1 MYRRV
6 ASKLINTRASRVIST
21 SARNCLKEGD
31 SASVVRTITR
41 GEVTQY
47 ADLVD
52 DHNPVHLAEDHKG
65 IVHGTH
71 LLGLVSGK
79 DKYVAVRKLAEFIDK
94 SNLLTLKLNAKV
106 SKKLL

>member
-6 ASKLINTRASRVIST
+6 ASKLINTRVIST

-52 DHNPVHLAEDHKG
+52 DHNPVHLAEDHQG
-65 IVHGTH
+65 IVHGTY
-71 LLGLVSGK
+71 LLGLVSGR
-79 DKYVAVRKLAEFIDK
+79 DKYLTGRKLAEFNALTTRPRSSLTYTSVKCK
-94 SNLLTLKLNAKV
+94 SF
-106 SKKLL
+106 

>member
-1 MYRRV
+1 MYRRI
-6 ASKLINTRASRVIST
+6 ASKLINTRTSRVIST

-52 DHNPVHLAEDHKG
+52 DHNPVHLAEDHQG
-65 IVHGTH
+65 IVHGTY
-71 LLGLVSGK
+71 LLGLVSGR
-79 DKYVAVRKLAEFIDK
+79 DKYLTGRKLAEFIDN
-94 SNLLTLKLNAKV
+94 SNSIFITYTSVKCKRF
-106 SKKLL
+106 

>member
-6 ASKLINTRASRVIST
+6 ASKLINNRASRVIST

-31 SASVVRTITR
+31 TASVVKTITR

-65 IVHGTH
+65 IVHGTY
-71 LLGLVSGK
+71 LLGLVSGR
-79 DKYVAVRKLAEFIDK
+79 DKYVAGRKIATSSTVEFIGNSVKCK
-94 SNLLTLKLNAKV
+94 SF
-106 SKKLL
+106 